1 MPLYEYECEKCG
13 ERFEY
18 QQPMS
23 EAPKTVCEK
32 CGGRIERVISA
43 GGFIL
48 KGGGW
53 YSDLYAGPKPG
64 ASKDSGGGETKSE
77 SKSESKSEGKS
88 DTKADTK
95 TTGDKASKSPTK
107 KAKSGAA

>member
-53 YSDLYAGPKPG
+53 YKDLYSKKPG
-64 ASKDSGGGETKSE
+64 S
-77 SKSESKSEGKS
+77 
-88 DTKADTK
+88 
-95 TTGDKASKSPTK
+95 GDKE
-107 KAKSGAA
+107 